1 MIRFDGKTVL
11 VTGGTSGIG
20 LATARL
26 ARELGAQVAI
36 AGRRA
41 DHGRE
46 AAAQV
51 GPDGLFVSAD
61 VAQEGDVQRMMAA
74 VVERFGRLNVLVNS
88 AGIIRRMAVH
98 DEDAAQWDIL
108 MAINLRGAFL
118 CCKHALPHLSATKG
132 SIVNVASNLA
142 FRALEGRTPAY
153 NASKAGL
160 VALTKAVASRYGP
173 EGVRANAVCPGFLPT
188 DLNRDVWE
196 RWSAEERAKIHEQY
210 PLRRLGTP
218 DEIAQAILFLA
229 SDAAGWITGASL
241 IVDGGRSAV

>member
-11 VTGGTSGIG
+11 ITGGTSGIG

-26 ARELGAQVAI
+26 ARGLGAQVAI

-46 AAAQV
+46 AAAQLGSDV
-51 GPDGLFVSAD
+51 LFVPTD

-88 AGIIRRMAVH
+88 AGVIRRMPVH
-98 DEDAAQWDIL
+98 EEDAAQWDGV
-108 MAINLRGAFL
+108 MGVNLRGAFL

-142 FRALEGRTPAY
+142 FHALEGRSPAY

-160 VALTKAVASRYGP
+160 VALTQAIAVRYGP

-188 DLNRDVWE
+188 DLNRDVWA
-196 RWSAEERAKIHEQY
+196 RWSAEERTKIHEQY

-218 DEIAQAILFLA
+218 GEVAQAVLFLA
-229 SDAAGWITGASL
+229 SDAAGWISGASL
-241 IVDGGRSAV
+241 IIDGGRSAV